1 MRAVRWALAKL
12 VKIPWAVSGR
22 KYATDA
28 ESDAGPT
35 FVWNIKLKSRGGVRW
50 PASPVAGDGILLKMS
65 SGASV
70 KSRNTNGLNG
80 PATRSFLAF
89 YTAALV
95 ASSVIVSDS
104 MMDT

>member
-1 MRAVRWALAKL
+1 MRWSISIKIRRPVRQDTRTFMRAVRWALAKL

-50 PASPVAGDGILLKMS
+50 PASPVAGDGILL
-65 SGASV
+65 
-70 KSRNTNGLNG
+70 
-80 PATRSFLAF
+80 
-89 YTAALV
+89 
-95 ASSVIVSDS
+95 
-104 MMDT
+104 